1 MDTALKSHFLILYCM
16 ILADG
21 IIDVRELEVLY
32 KIGIENYGLT
42 PEQISEAVR
51 EAGTSYVFPEKVEG
65 RISLLYELAIIAW
78 ADGRI
83 EQSERDILRTY
94 ALKMGFLDDNIEE
107 IIEYLIEQAK
117 SNIPAQQVIDNIIK
131 S

>member
-1 MDTALKSHFLILYCM
+1 MLYCM

-21 IIDVRELEVLY
+21 IIDVKELEVLY
-32 KIGIENYGLT
+32 KIGVENYGLT

-51 EAGTSYVFPEKVEG
+51 EAGTSYEFPEKIED
-65 RISLLYELAIIAW
+65 RISLLYELALIAW

-83 EQSERDILRTY
+83 EQSERDMIESY
-94 ALKMGFLDDNIEE
+94 ALKMGFMEE
-107 IIEYLIEQAK
+107 NVNGIIDFLLEQARA
-117 SNIPAQQVIDNIIK
+117 NIPVGKVLHKILN